1 MIGEL
6 TSQLARVNTLI
17 QEGKTSTLHFITR
30 EAADEERKTIDRQNE
45 KLKGLVKEKDKLL
58 QDRDEESQ
66 FWLHCIQIARK
77 SDHKDY
83 NSVRS
88 LQQQLKAE
96 IERSNMERN
105 KALSVRPN
113 ARDPPSASKSRKIV
127 PAQEDYKQGMVIR
140 LYEDTTSIL
149 VLGCKH
155 EETDYDNDVWLYNCV
170 YTHPGTS
177 RSMFSRIHSHKS
189 LTEYNYPWQV

>member
-66 FWLHCIQIARK
+66 FWLHCIK
-77 SDHKDY
+77 
-83 NSVRS
+83 
-88 LQQQLKAE
+88 
-96 IERSNMERN
+96 
-105 KALSVRPN
+105 
-113 ARDPPSASKSRKIV
+113 
-127 PAQEDYKQGMVIR
+127 
-140 LYEDTTSIL
+140 
-149 VLGCKH
+149 
-155 EETDYDNDVWLYNCV
+155 
-170 YTHPGTS
+170 
-177 RSMFSRIHSHKS
+177 
-189 LTEYNYPWQV
+189 